1 MDLDGGKIL
10 PHFLRKVAVE
20 GSSHRIYP
28 FIKNNRFCNHL
39 GEKQEGMLRSAF
51 SLLESLLQKTR
62 GLRRLKQQWNHS
74 SEIFNNDTN
83 RVSSDPLI
91 TWVGH
96 STFIIN
102 VCGLNI
108 ITDPIFGNPSF
119 LFPRMMPPGITLEQ
133 TPIIDV
139 VLISHNHLDH
149 MHAPTLHALLEK
161 NPHIKILVPL
171 GDKAWFDKRG
181 FADVQ
186 EYSWWDSV
194 TVQSP
199 KVDKTVIFT
208 FLPAVHWSGRGMF
221 DKNKSLWGSWMIQSP
236 THNLYFAG
244 DTAYGRHFKAIA
256 EEFGRIDTVLIPIG
270 PCEPH
275 EDLHITHV
283 NAEQAG
289 QAFLD
294 LGAERF
300 IPMHW
305 GVFWFGTDYPLMP
318 IERLQAWWKK
328 QEDVLVSKIMNP
340 LKFGESTECKR
351 VISLQNFT
359 VPVRATEGLFPS

>member
-1 MDLDGGKIL
+1 MAG
-10 PHFLRKVAVE
+10 A
-20 GSSHRIYP
+20 SHRIYP
-28 FIKNNRFCNHL
+28 YLKDNRFCNYP
-39 GEKQEGMLRSAF
+39 GEKQEGILRSTF

-62 GLRRLKQQWNHS
+62 GLRRLRQQWNS
-74 SEIFNNDTN
+74 SAELF
-83 RVSSDPLI
+83 VSDSARRSEDPLI

-96 STFIIN
+96 STFLIN

-133 TPIIDV
+133 APIIDV

-149 MHAPTLHALLEK
+149 MHAQTLSALAEK
-161 NPHIKILVPL
+161 NSNIKILVPL

-181 FADVQ
+181 FKDVQ
-186 EYSWWDSV
+186 EYSWWEDV
-194 TVQSP
+194 TVKAATHEQA
-199 KVDKTVIFT
+199 VTFT
-208 FLPAVHWSGRGMF
+208 FLPAVHWSGRGIF
-221 DKNKSLWGSWMIQSP
+221 DKNKSLWGSWMISSGQAGAYA
-236 THNLYFAG
+236 HNLYFAG

-256 EEFGRIDTVLIPIG
+256 TEFGRVDTVLMPIG

-275 EDLHITHV
+275 EDLQISHV

-294 LGAERF
+294 LGADRF

-318 IERLQAWWKK
+318 IERLQTWWKK
-328 QEDVLVSKIMNP
+328 EEAVASKVLNP
-340 LKFGESTECKR
+340 LKFGESIECKR
-351 VISLQNFT
+351 VVLAESILQTASAVLHVNQFR
-359 VPVRATEGLFPS
+359 P

>member
-1 MDLDGGKIL
+1 M
-10 PHFLRKVAVE
+10 A

-28 FIKNNRFCNHL
+28 YKKDNRFCNYP

-62 GLRRLKQQWNHS
+62 GLRRLKQQWNS
-74 SEIFNNDTN
+74 SSDLFAPDASRMST
-83 RVSSDPLI
+83 DPLI

-102 VCGLNI
+102 ICGLNI

-133 TPIIDV
+133 APIIDV

-149 MHAPTLHALLEK
+149 MHAQTLYALAEK
-161 NPHIKILVPL
+161 NSNIKILVPL

-181 FADVQ
+181 FKDVQ
-186 EYSWWDSV
+186 EYTWWEGV

-199 KVDKTVIFT
+199 TSAHAVAFT

-221 DKNKSLWGSWMIQSP
+221 DKNKSLWGSWMIASP
-236 THNLYFAG
+236 DHNIYFAG

-256 EEFGRIDTVLIPIG
+256 TEFGRVDTVLMPIG

-275 EDLHITHV
+275 EDLQITHV

-294 LGAERF
+294 LNGDCF

-318 IERLQAWWKK
+318 VERLHAWWKK
-328 QEDVLVSKIMNP
+328 QEAVVAAKVVNP
-340 LKFGESTECKR
+340 LKFGESIECKR
-351 VISLQNFT
+351 VIALKNLQ
-359 VPVRATEGLFPS
+359 VPVQVTTDQFSS

>member
-1 MDLDGGKIL
+1 MA
-10 PHFLRKVAVE
+10 VA
-20 GSSHRIYP
+20 GSSQRIYP
-28 FIKNNRFCNHL
+28 YKQNDRFCNYP
-39 GEKQEGMLRSAF
+39 GEKQEGMLRSSF

-62 GLRRLKQQWNHS
+62 GLRRLKQQWNS
-74 SEIFNNDTN
+74 
-83 RVSSDPLI
+83 SSDLFQPAIHRTSTDPRI

-102 VCGLNI
+102 VGGLNI

-119 LFPRMMPPGITLEQ
+119 LFPRMMPPGVTLEQ
-133 TPIIDV
+133 VPRIDV
-139 VLISHNHLDH
+139 VLISHNHRDH
-149 MHAPTLHALLEK
+149 MHAPTLYALHEK
-161 NPHIKILVPL
+161 NSNIKILVPL

-181 FADVQ
+181 FKDVQ
-186 EYSWWDSV
+186 EYTWWDGDTV
-194 TVQSP
+194 TSTAGCAVS
-199 KVDKTVIFT
+199 FT
-208 FLPAVHWSGRGMF
+208 FLPAVHWSGRGLF
-221 DKNKSLWGSWMIQSP
+221 DKNKSLWGSWMISSLASAGGP
-236 THNLYFAG
+236 AVAHNLYFAG

-256 EEFGRIDTVLIPIG
+256 TEFGRIDTVLMPIG

-294 LGAERF
+294 LGADRF

-328 QEDVLVSKIMNP
+328 QEADVATKTLNP
-340 LKFGESTECKR
+340 LKFGESIECKR
-351 VISLQNFT
+351 VFEVQPTVSLHK
-359 VPVRATEGLFPS
+359 VRDLEMF